1 MSVTRSPKRRVALL
15 MGTSPTY
22 VRELAQGVAR
32 YNAEHGRWVVH
43 FERCDPQALP
53 PPWLKTWRGDGI
65 LCRVGNR
72 RMARAVLA
80 TGLPAV
86 TFRWA
91 ISTPGVP
98 AIGTDQRA
106 VARLAAEH
114 LRRRGFRQFAA
125 VGLAPGVQPP
135 LDERLD
141 EFVADLGRERLPCA
155 VFTAAGDRI
164 GPQQQQRLARWL
176 RTLPKPL
183 GVLAV
188 NDDSGL
194 RVLNACAQAGLMVP
208 EQVAVIGAGNDDCHL
223 L

>member
-72 RMARAVLA
+72 RMAR
-80 TGLPAV
+80 
-86 TFRWA
+86 
-91 ISTPGVP
+91 
-98 AIGTDQRA
+98 
-106 VARLAAEH
+106 
-114 LRRRGFRQFAA
+114 FAA